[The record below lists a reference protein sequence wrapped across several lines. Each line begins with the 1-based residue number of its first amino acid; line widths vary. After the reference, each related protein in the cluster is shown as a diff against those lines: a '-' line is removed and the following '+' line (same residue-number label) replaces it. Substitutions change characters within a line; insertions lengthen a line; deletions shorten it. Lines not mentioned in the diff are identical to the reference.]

1 MHRFLVIEAKRLL
14 PLLFLLV
21 LLVSLSIYDNFFREY
36 PVVAPEDELKNAIA
50 FVTAD
55 QGEISVPTSFEVISS
70 AEAWSGLEQEHATLP
85 DYPFNPA
92 YEYAI
97 SAVNGEIKSVQ
108 VFPQEDGIIQV
119 QVKVAEQPNSY
130 HLVTVEREKI
140 GEQARWLFLDDND
153 RILHEILIPG
163 EDGEAQNGVDS
174 AESSVQDGES
184 AGD

>member
-36 PVVAPEDELKNAIA
+36 PVVAPEDELENAVT

-55 QGEISVPTSFEVISS
+55 QGMLSVPASFQVIDSTEDWNRFEEEYT
-70 AEAWSGLEQEHATLP
+70 ALP

-97 SAVNGEIKSVQ
+97 SALNGKIKSVQ

-119 QVKVAEQPNSY
+119 QVKVVEQPNSY
-130 HLVTVEREKI
+130 HLVTIEREKI
-140 GEQARWLFLDDND
+140 GEAARWLFLDDND
-153 RILHEILIPG
+153 RILQEILLPG
-163 EDGEAQNGVDS
+163 EEGEPQ
-174 AESSVQDGES
+174 ES
-184 AGD
+184 AGPAESATDD